1 MGYRSTTI
9 YKKPWA
15 QRFNPPRI
23 DDVARKT
30 YTVRAN
36 GVSIEMI
43 AEFIAVME
51 DNQHVDIIRDQ
62 QMLLPVVEDFTI
74 HEMDPAYFMRDGGTI
89 NLRFLTRRELLRNG
103 NPQELLYDALR
114 KYSKSNFR
122 SVRGYS
128 WMPYMGG
135 VRFVVPTVHQ
145 KTGWDIAAALCTDGV
160 EVKVLNPRGKSVVY
174 VPSRRTDEEYA
185 VRFYNLPTGENAY
198 AAWSL
203 TSHKTDSMQAV
214 FAGMTELSRLEQVVF
229 GQHQIAA

>member
-135 VRFVVPTVHQ
+135 
-145 KTGWDIAAALCTDGV
+145 
-160 EVKVLNPRGKSVVY
+160 GKSVVY

-203 TSHKTDSMQAV
+203 TSHKTDSIQAV